1 MILSHNVVSSLT
13 SERDQYRRDFCAM
26 SDRCTA
32 LAAQLTEMERDRDA
46 VRLELVAARRLQ
58 LQYET
63 ENLRLRDEHATAVF
77 SVQELTAAL
86 RDMTARALGEELN
99 KR

>member
-1 MILSHNVVSSLT
+1 MTPSPNTVTSLT

-26 SDRCTA
+26 SDRCSM
-32 LAAQLTEMERDRDA
+32 LAAQLTEMERDRDSL
-46 VRLELVAARRLQ
+46 RLELAAARRLQ
-58 LQYET
+58 QQYET
-63 ENLRLRDEHATAVF
+63 ENLRLREEHATAVF

>member
-1 MILSHNVVSSLT
+1 MIPSPNIVSSLT

-26 SDRCTA
+26 SDRCSM
-32 LAAQLTEMERDRDA
+32 LAAQLTEMERERDA
-46 VRLELVAARRLQ
+46 VKLELAAARRLQ

-63 ENLRLRDEHATAVF
+63 EHIRLREEHATAVF
-77 SVQELTAAL
+77 AVAELTAAL

-99 KR
+99 RR